1 MLSLYF
7 QRKQTP
13 NHLTFHLQRKKTL
26 KPLKLQRKH
35 MLKHL
40 TYKQKFKTQNHFTY
54 KEKTLNHLVYTETSL
69 NH

>member
-13 NHLTFHLQRKKTL
+13 NQLTFHLQRKKTL

-35 MLKHL
+35 IEGLAQEGCNSTFFAKITFLHFSM
-40 TYKQKFKTQNHFTY
+40 YNHIIHV
-54 KEKTLNHLVYTETSL
+54 L
-69 NH
+69 